1 MAKFI
6 IASVMGQ
13 NGKRWN
19 TLGYK
24 VYNTND
30 DSFKL
35 LSEATLQNLNLK
47 LANAEFEGNT
57 LKGTMGDL
65 KRYTQLNAFD
75 GYPLHGVSFVILGKD
90 SEGHYLVI
98 ERPEAEQNLV
108 SRLTPMELKRRIKF
122 SNGTSDGVFVANA
135 RVENPMDVNLIEW

>member
-47 LANAEFEGNT
+47 LAVKTIAQ
-57 LKGTMGDL
+57 LLQK
-65 KRYTQLNAFD
+65 KTQ
-75 GYPLHGVSFVILGKD
+75 V
-90 SEGHYLVI
+90 
-98 ERPEAEQNLV
+98 
-108 SRLTPMELKRRIKF
+108 RLLLP
-122 SNGTSDGVFVANA
+122 
-135 RVENPMDVNLIEW
+135 